1 MKLSTIFSEMRA
13 ISRKEMIN
21 NGLRLADCM
30 ADIVERNEQSLMPNT
45 AYWLTTSYEGTFLA
59 FSDEVAGTSLAEFCE
74 QKGDYIARENGFSE
88 CRIINFATEEINH
101 VPADEFLKKIKELEA
116 VTGENE
122 TEILTEDPELYLN
135 SAAYAYRHDEV
146 DKLRN
151 SNKWNAYCADALYY
165 AVDKDIDGTATH
177 DLLSSYSL
185 GRTMFVAAA
194 TVINAK
200 DKSAYDDDVVEWA
213 KSALEIIPP
222 SVVET
227 AKPVDVKP
235 EALSDFILYKLIP
248 TAAAEETAKSG
259 DTAESED
266 MDRF

>member
-1 MKLSTIFSEMRA
+1 MKLYKIFNEMRT
-13 ISRKEMIN
+13 IDYKQIID
-21 NGLRLADCM
+21 NGLSLADWM
-30 ADIVERNEQSLMPNT
+30 TYIVERNEQSPMPST
-45 AYWLTTSYEGTFLA
+45 AYWLTTSYDGTFLA
-59 FSDEVAGTSLAEFCE
+59 FSDDVAGSLLSEYCKQMENCIAHK
-74 QKGDYIARENGFSE
+74 KGFAE
-88 CRIINFATEEINH
+88 CRIINFATEEISR
-101 VPADEFLKKIKELEA
+101 VPADEFLKKIKELDA

-122 TEILTEDPELYLN
+122 TQILTDDPELYLN
-135 SAAYAYRHDEV
+135 SAAYAYRHNEV
-146 DKLRN
+146 DKLHN

-200 DKSAYDDDVVEWA
+200 DKSAYNDDVVEWA

-248 TAAAEETAKSG
+248 TAAAEETVKSG

-266 MDRF
+266 IDRF